1 MSATAKY
8 IIDDETRRATRLFI
22 SRLSPR
28 YDVRETLLFGSRAH
42 GRHSPTS
49 DADVAIVLKGKH
61 GDRSTTM
68 KDMAALA
75 FHVMME
81 TGVMVEAL
89 PLWDDEVARP
99 EIFSNPDLIHTI
111 LRDGIR
117 L

>member
-1 MSATAKY
+1 MSAQNMPT
-8 IIDDETRRATRLFI
+8 IDAETRRATSLFI
-22 SRLSPR
+22 SRISAR
-28 YDVRETLLFGSRAH
+28 YPVRETLLFGSRAR
-42 GRHSPTS
+42 GDYTETS
-49 DADVAIVLKGKH
+49 DADLAIVLKGKRAN
-61 GDRSTTM
+61 RSAAV

-89 PLWDDEVARP
+89 PLWDDEIAEP
-99 EIFSNPDLIHTI
+99 EIFSNPALIKNI